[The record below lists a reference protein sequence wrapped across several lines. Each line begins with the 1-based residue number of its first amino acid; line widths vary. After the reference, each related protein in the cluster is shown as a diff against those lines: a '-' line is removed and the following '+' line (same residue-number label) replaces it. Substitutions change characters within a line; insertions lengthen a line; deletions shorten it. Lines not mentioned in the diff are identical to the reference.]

1 MLILVAVS
9 VMSIAWMAAIAA
21 LVSVQKLLPAK
32 EVIDVPVALAVIGL
46 GFLIVLAP
54 SSAPGLMP
62 SM

>member
-21 LVSVQKLLPAK
+21 LVSVQKLFPAK
-32 EVIDVPVALAVIGL
+32 AVIDVPVALAVIGL
-46 GFLIVLAP
+46 GFLIVIAP